1 MAINFTSLSS
11 DSSAPA
17 PAPVE
22 VAPAAPGISLDLSK
36 NSVLDLSKAAPGLSM
51 VDLCAGWDVAAG
63 GADFDLDIS
72 AFLLNSAGKITSG
85 NDVVF
90 YNHKSVAGVSLNG
103 DNRTGAGE
111 GDDEVISLNL
121 AQVAPTVNKIVC
133 CVTIHEAVAR
143 RQTFG
148 MVNNSYVRLVN
159 KDTGAELCKF
169 TLKDDYSTDTAVV
182 FAELVRDGG
191 NWVFHTIG
199 EGVQADLNQLCG
211 RFQ

>member
-1 MAINFTSLSS
+1 MAINFTSLSE
-11 DSSAPA
+11 DTQAPVS
-17 PAPVE
+17 APVE

-36 NSVLDLSKAAPGLSM
+36 NSVLDLSKAAPGLTM
-51 VDLCAGWDVAAG
+51 VDLCAGWDISAG

-72 AFLLNSAGKITSG
+72 AFLLNAAGKITSG
-85 NDVVF
+85 SDVVF
-90 YNHKSVAGVSLNG
+90 YNNKTVAGVNLNG
-103 DNRTGAGE
+103 DNRTGSGE
-111 GDDEVISLNL
+111 GDDEVISINL
-121 AQVAPTVNKIVC
+121 AQVAPTTNKIVC

-159 KDTGAELCKF
+159 KETNAELCRF
-169 TLKDDYSTDTAVV
+169 TLKDDYLTDTAVV
-182 FAELVRDGG
+182 FAELVRDGS

-199 EGVQADLNQLCG
+199 EGVQADLNQLCT